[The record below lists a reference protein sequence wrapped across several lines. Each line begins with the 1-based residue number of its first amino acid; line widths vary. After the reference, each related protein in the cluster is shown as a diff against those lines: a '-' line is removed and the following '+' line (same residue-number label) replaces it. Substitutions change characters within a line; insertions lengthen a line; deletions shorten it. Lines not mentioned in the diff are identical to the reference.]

1 MAAAAHEAPSQ
12 RRKPAR
18 WLQCY
23 SRAFKSPAAAVQE
36 PRTDGTS
43 KVETAKQPSPTA
55 PGPQRPKYLERAAA
69 AAAVVVL
76 ASAAS
81 YAAIVHFSADGPK
94 PGPVSTATATAAPT
108 PMPAAPPVVLTS
120 PPATA
125 PAAPP
130 IHTPAV
136 ETTVATP
143 QSSCLA
149 QVVQA
154 RSASGGVGGVFV
166 PVAIRPNL
174 LDASAIRTFAVSP
187 TGGVIATAGDDGLIR
202 FWDASSFKL
211 IRTLKGHTAAV
222 YAIDYWTDGTLL
234 ASASLDG
241 TVRVWNPADGSNTR
255 TFDTRSI
262 GDGNGVP
269 SKQFSV
275 AFDPERSLKYLASGG
290 EDGIVRIWNYQTG
303 ALERKRDQRI
313 AEPDKKTIR
322 SLSFA
327 PNGSG
332 DFVTGGYDGKIG
344 SI

>member
-1 MAAAAHEAPSQ
+1 M
-12 RRKPAR
+12 
-18 WLQCY
+18 
-23 SRAFKSPAAAVQE
+23 
-36 PRTDGTS
+36 
-43 KVETAKQPSPTA
+43 
-55 PGPQRPKYLERAAA
+55 
-69 AAAVVVL
+69 
-76 ASAAS
+76 
-81 YAAIVHFSADGPK
+81 
-94 PGPVSTATATAAPT
+94 
-108 PMPAAPPVVLTS
+108 
-120 PPATA
+120 
-125 PAAPP
+125 
-130 IHTPAV
+130 
-136 ETTVATP
+136 
-143 QSSCLA
+143 
-149 QVVQA
+149 
-154 RSASGGVGGVFV
+154 

-174 LDASAIRTFAVSP
+174 LDASAIRTVAVSP

-202 FWDASSFKL
+202 LWDASSFKL